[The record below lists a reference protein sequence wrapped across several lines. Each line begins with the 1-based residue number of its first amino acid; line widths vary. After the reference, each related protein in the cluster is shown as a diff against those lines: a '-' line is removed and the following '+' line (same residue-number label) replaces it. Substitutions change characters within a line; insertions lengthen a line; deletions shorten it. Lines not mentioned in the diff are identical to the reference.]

1 MTTTPARLLGELG
14 AALLD
19 AGVSVT
25 DVAAILNRAAMR
37 HDVGRYRSTVFS
49 EMVMVTESE
58 SGSTVVVHAHKSDL
72 TFAQAASVN
81 RLARRVERG
90 ILSLKDIPSKVE
102 EIRSATRAL
111 PSLKWTIGG
120 VLLAFGLAILFR
132 CPWWAIALA
141 AVAGG
146 LVGVTTRLLSR
157 SGGAVAI
164 APFVTAFVSTTAVGI
179 AANVLDT
186 GPVPLFAV
194 CAPIAILVPGAL
206 ITNALLELTAT
217 DIVTGSS
224 RLMYGLIVLGFM
236 AAGIAS
242 GSAITGL
249 QVDADSVALVGTAG
263 EAAALG
269 PGWEQLPP
277 LWFSWVGVVILALG
291 IGLAF
296 GSGRALTLVNVV
308 MMTSAYAILTILTP
322 VCGSIA
328 AIGIT
333 AAALFVAAR
342 LIERLTLAVPATVS
356 FQPAFL
362 LLVPGTIGLVA
373 LAAFEPAALM
383 AAVLSFASLC
393 IGTKVGDVASDLVM
407 RMWREREQLAQA

>member
-1 MTTTPARLLGELG
+1 MTHTAARLLGELG

-25 DVAAILNRAAMR
+25 DVAATLNRAAER
-37 HDVGRYRSTVFS
+37 HGVGGYRSTVFT
-49 EMVMVTESE
+49 EMVMVTEE
-58 SGSTVVVHAHKSDL
+58 ASGSTVVVHAHKSEL
-72 TFAQAASVN
+72 TFAQAAAVN
-81 RLARRVERG
+81 RLARRIERG
-90 ILSLKDIPSKVE
+90 VQPLGVIPEQVGQ
-102 EIRSATRAL
+102 IRAASRTL
-111 PSLKWTIGG
+111 PGLKWVVGG
-120 VLLAFGLAILFR
+120 ILIALGLAILFR
-132 CPWWAIALA
+132 CPWWAVALA

-157 SGGAVAI
+157 GGGAVAI

-179 AANVLDT
+179 AASVLGT

-217 DIVTGSS
+217 DIVTGSA

-236 AAGIAS
+236 TAGIAS
-242 GSAITGL
+242 GRAITGL
-249 QVDADSVALVGTAG
+249 QIDTDSVALVGRAG

-269 PGWEQLPP
+269 SGWHELPP
-277 LWFSWVGVVILALG
+277 IWFSWVGVVILAVG

-308 MMTSAYAILTILTP
+308 MMTSAYAVLTILTP
-322 VCGSIA
+322 LCGNVA

-333 AAALFVAAR
+333 AATLFVAAR
-342 LIERLTLAVPATVS
+342 LVERLTLAVPATVS

-373 LAAFEPAALM
+373 LTAFEPAGLLG
-383 AAVLSFASLC
+383 AVLAFTSLC
-393 IGTKVGDVASDLVM
+393 IGTKVGDVASELVT
-407 RMWREREQLAQA
+407 RVWREGEPVARA